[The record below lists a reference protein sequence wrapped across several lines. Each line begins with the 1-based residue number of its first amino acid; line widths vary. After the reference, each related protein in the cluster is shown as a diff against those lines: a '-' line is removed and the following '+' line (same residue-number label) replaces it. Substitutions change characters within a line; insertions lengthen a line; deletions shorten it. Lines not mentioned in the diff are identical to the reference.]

1 MIYKVSDIA
10 DIINVS
16 IKDPSNCGINIF
28 VGLEHYDVGEPVITR
43 HGSTEMLT
51 TAVKKFNSGD
61 ILLARR
67 NVYLR
72 RAGKV
77 DFDGVTSG
85 DSIVI
90 RVKDN
95 LSNLAECNSEL
106 IKRLLPFILNTNA
119 FWDYA
124 NTNSDGTMSK
134 RLSPQ
139 MLLDYEFSLPPLA
152 EQKVLADKLWAAY
165 RLKESYKKLLAA
177 TEEMVKSQF
186 IEMFGNPYVGWKYPT
201 KKLGEVYQI
210 GTGGTPDRKV
220 TGYYEGQIPW
230 VKSTEVNYCEIYDT
244 EEHISKQAINDSN
257 CSLYPSGTILLAMY
271 GQGTTRGRAALL
283 KTDATVN
290 QAIAA
295 IQVQDEIESLFLYS
309 MLKVCYDYVRNLA
322 VGGNQHNLNL
332 KLVSS
337 IPIVIPNKEL
347 QQQFVSIAHQA
358 DKLGFELRK
367 SIAAIDA
374 VIKSLI
380 NS

>member
-1 MIYKVSDIA
+1 MRYKISDIV

-16 IKDPSNCGINIF
+16 IKDPSNSDIDIF

-43 HGSTEMLT
+43 YGSTDMLT

-90 RVKDN
+90 RVKSDM
-95 LSNLAECNSEL
+95 SKTGECDSTVM
-106 IKRLLPFILNTNA
+106 KSLLPFILNTNA

-139 MLLDYEFSLPPLA
+139 MLLDYEFDLPTLA
-152 EQKVLADKLWAAY
+152 EQKVLADQLWAAY

-186 IEMFGNPYVGWKYPT
+186 IEMFGSPENNHKDYPIIKIGDMVESINYGTSKPANDNGKYVYLRMNNITYDGKLDLSEVKRIDLSLEDDESAFVHKGDLMFNRTNT
-201 KKLGEVYQI
+201 KEFVGKTTVFNLDEPMVVAGYIIRVRFKDI
-210 GTGGTPDRKV
+210 ITPEYVSGYLNSTYGKALLRKMAKGAV
-220 TGYYEGQIPW
+220 
-230 VKSTEVNYCEIYDT
+230 
-244 EEHISKQAINDSN
+244 HQANINAQEFQGIRILDVPKHEQN
-257 CSLYPSGTILLAMY
+257 KFVTIL
-271 GQGTTRGRAALL
+271 Q
-283 KTDATVN
+283 
-290 QAIAA
+290 
-295 IQVQDEIESLFLYS
+295 
-309 MLKVCYDYVRNLA
+309 
-322 VGGNQHNLNL
+322 
-332 KLVSS
+332 
-337 IPIVIPNKEL
+337 
-347 QQQFVSIAHQA
+347 QA
-358 DKLGFELRK
+358 DKSENRCELR
-367 SIAAIDA
+367 IA
-374 VIKSLI
+374 S
-380 NS
+380 